1 MLGLDIDG
9 VVADFLSPFLLL
21 LEKRTGKGPIPADSL
36 VSVDFTAHPA
46 LTREAVEACADAVK
60 RDPGFWTG
68 LDSLLSR
75 EQWRR
80 LEELNRR
87 KRLSFI
93 THRSGGDGCD
103 IRSLTAEW
111 LRRHGITDPAVFYT
125 EETKSGFVEELGV
138 ALFVDD
144 NYENCREV
152 AEKTGARVMMPHH
165 PYNRTFS
172 HPRVTR
178 IAHFDEVFAQFEDGR
193 GLAKEAGG
201 EAGPAPDGHP
211 DHKTFR

>member
-36 VSVDFTAHPA
+36 VSIDFTAHPA
-46 LTREAVEACADAVK
+46 LTEEAVEACADAVK
-60 RDPGFWTG
+60 RDPRFWTG

-80 LEELNRR
+80 LEALNRR

-93 THRSGGDGCD
+93 THRSGGEGCD
-103 IRSLTAEW
+103 IRAVTAEW
-111 LRRHGITDPAVFYT
+111 LQRHGITEPAVFFT
-125 EETKSGFVEELGV
+125 DEPKSGFVEELGV

-152 AEKTGARVMMPHH
+152 AEQTGARVMMPHH
-165 PYNRTFS
+165 PYNRAFS
-172 HPRVTR
+172 HPRVRR
-178 IAHFDEVFAQFEDGR
+178 ITHFDEVFAQFEDGR
-193 GLAKEAGG
+193 ALAREAGG
-201 EAGPAPDGHP
+201 V
-211 DHKTFR
+211 